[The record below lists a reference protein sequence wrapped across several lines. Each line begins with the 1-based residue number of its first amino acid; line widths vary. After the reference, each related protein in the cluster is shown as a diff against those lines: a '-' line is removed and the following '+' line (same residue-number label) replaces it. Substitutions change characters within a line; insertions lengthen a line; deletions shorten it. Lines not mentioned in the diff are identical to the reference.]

1 MTMTN
6 NLIDKIL
13 SKYQYGSKEHSD
25 LTLHIMALEQ
35 KLYRELQVIEYE
47 LDNNTYEWLEE
58 TA

>member
-1 MTMTN
+1 MTN
-6 NLIDKIL
+6 NLINKIL
-13 SKYQYGSKEHSD
+13 SKYEYGSKEHSD
-25 LTLHIMALEQ
+25 LTLQIMALEQ

>member
-1 MTMTN
+1 MTN
-6 NLIDKIL
+6 NLINKIL
-13 SKYQYGSKEHSD
+13 SKYEYGSKEHSD
-25 LTLHIMALEQ
+25 LTLHIMTLEQ

>member
-13 SKYQYGSKEHSD
+13 NQYDFGSKEHST
-25 LTLHIMALEQ
+25 LTMHIMTLEQ
-35 KLYRELQVIEYE
+35 KLYKELQVIEYE
-47 LDNNTYEWLEE
+47 LDNNTYEWFEE

>member
-1 MTMTN
+1 MTN
-6 NLIDKIL
+6 NLINKIL
-13 SKYQYGSKEHSD
+13 LKYEYGSKEHSD

>member
-1 MTMTN
+1 MTN
-6 NLIDKIL
+6 NLINKIL
-13 SKYQYGSKEHSD
+13 SKYEYGSKEHSD

-47 LDNNTYEWLEE
+47 LDNNTYKWLEE

>member
-1 MTMTN
+1 MTN

-13 SKYQYGSKEHSD
+13 SKYEYGSKEHST
-25 LTLHIMALEQ
+25 LTQHIMALEQ

-47 LDNNTYEWLEE
+47 LANNTYEWLEE